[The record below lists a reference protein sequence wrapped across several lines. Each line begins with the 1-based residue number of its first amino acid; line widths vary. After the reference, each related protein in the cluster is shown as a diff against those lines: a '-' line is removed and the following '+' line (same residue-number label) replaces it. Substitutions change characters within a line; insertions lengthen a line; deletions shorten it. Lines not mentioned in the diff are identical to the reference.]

1 MEIFL
6 TASEARQ
13 KFLRLLDDVKEGER
27 VVITR
32 RGKPAAVVIGFE
44 RHQLLSEL
52 ARLWQDPQSLSHI
65 RDAHEEVRTGRVFRL
80 KGTPTVKRLV
90 QLARKKGVL
99 KASGG

>member
-1 MEIFL
+1 MESFL

-13 KFLRLLDDVKEGER
+13 KFLRLLDKVKQGER

-32 RGKPAAVVIGFE
+32 RGKPAAVVIDFE

-65 RDAHEEVRTGRVFRL
+65 RRAHEEVRTGRVVRL
-80 KGTPTVKRLV
+80 KGAPTVKRLV
-90 QLARKKGVL
+90 QLARTKGRL
-99 KASGG
+99 KARSG

>member
-27 VVITR
+27 IVITR
-32 RGKPAAVVIGFE
+32 RGKPAAVVIDFE

-65 RDAHEEVRTGRVFRL
+65 RAAHEEVRTGRVFRL

-90 QLARKKGVL
+90 QLARSKGVL

>member
-27 VVITR
+27 IVITR
-32 RGKPAAVVIGFE
+32 RGKPAAVVIDFE

-65 RDAHEEVRTGRVFRL
+65 RAAHEEVRTGRVFRL

-90 QLARKKGVL
+90 QLARSKGVF